1 MPRSLAGAAVLAAVG
16 VGCHYATDA
25 SPPCFAEPP
34 GGTHQSALFRVSG
47 GGACGTGGVS
57 VTSFAVPEQTFAA
70 TIRFRVHGA
79 VPGTTYILQRAAE
92 VGRPL
97 ASDGIC
103 QRAAGLP
110 PWGPADEPAPRFVT
124 FPLPNPGSAITMT
137 TDGDGD
143 ATKEFELPLA
153 MIPSGTEFDVQ
164 MRLVDDESAPRSE
177 IRSGCMTVTVR

>member
-1 MPRSLAGAAVLAAVG
+1 MPRSVAVAGVLAVG

-34 GGTHQSALFRVSG
+34 AGTHQSALSRVSG

-70 TIRFRVHGA
+70 TIRFRVRGG

-103 QRAAGLP
+103 QRATGLP
-110 PWGPADEPAPRFVT
+110 PWGPADGPAPSFVT
-124 FPLPNPGSAITMT
+124 FPLPNPGPAITVT
-137 TDGDGD
+137 TDGAGD
-143 ATKEFELPLA
+143 ATKEFELRLA
-153 MIPSGTEFDVQ
+153 TISSGTVFDVQ
-164 MRLVDDESAPRSE
+164 MRMVDDETAPLSE
-177 IRSGCMTVTVR
+177 MRSGCMTVNVR